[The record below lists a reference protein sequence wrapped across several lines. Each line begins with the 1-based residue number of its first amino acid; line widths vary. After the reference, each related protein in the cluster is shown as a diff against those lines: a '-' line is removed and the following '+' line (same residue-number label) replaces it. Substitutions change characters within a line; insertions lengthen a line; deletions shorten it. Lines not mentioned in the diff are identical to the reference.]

1 MDMQIQALRTQ
12 MVEKKQASDTLYYTV
27 REAIATGL
35 LPMGTRLREEDLA
48 EAFDVSRTPVRE
60 AMKKLEIERLV
71 ETSSTSGSIVRLLT
85 VDECLDP
92 LEVLELLR
100 ASACSMLLGRI
111 PRALL
116 MVLEQNTRR
125 GTKLTDAAQ
134 QYENNIEFHEL
145 LVRATG
151 NSVLA
156 KLSEQLSFT
165 ERMINNTVLPVRY
178 AADYA
183 EHHRRLRKAIVD
195 NDQEA
200 VQRELEHSRQ
210 KVEEYMRRI
219 VGAFLDAGGE

>member
-48 EAFDVSRTPVRE
+48 EAFDVSRTPVRG

-85 VDECLDP
+85 VDECLDT

-183 EHHRRLRKAIVD
+183 EHHRMLMKAIVD